1 MSREFSRKW
10 NETHWRRM
18 ASETIRQL
26 QKMEKLLDEYE
37 PITDVAASKIYDW
50 LDGVNI
56 FDKYTGLY
64 LKNRKEQADALLK
77 WFEGRIADMKAG
89 IT

>member
-1 MSREFSRKW
+1 
-10 NETHWRRM
+10 M

-37 PITDVAASKIYDW
+37 PITEIAAGKIYDW
-50 LDGVNI
+50 LDGVNV
-56 FDKYTGLY
+56 FDRESGLY
-64 LKNRKEQADALLK
+64 LKSRKEQADALLA

-89 IT
+89 MT